1 MQIKQR
7 SWRRLT
13 MVTASLKT
21 YQSVIQ
27 RGALYLDKYHI
38 KSYLAERLI
47 MDRMNWNR
55 TDLVLNLNKQI
66 SDSVYLQYLKDL
78 NELIDGKPLQYIVGK
93 EWFYGLPLKVTSD
106 TLIPRP
112 ETEELVHEALK
123 HLKGKE
129 KLDVLDVGTGSGAI
143 AIALKANR
151 PDDKVTATDIS
162 KEALQVAAENASSH
176 GLDIRFLEGDLLEPV
191 SLETFDCILS
201 NPPYVGRQE
210 EHLMDESV
218 LKYEPH
224 SALFADHEGLC
235 IYERL
240 AYELPFYL
248 KTDGCLFM
256 EIGFQQGD
264 QLLALYKRAFPDKEV
279 SIQKDINGLDRMLIV
294 I

>member
-1 MQIKQR
+1 MKKIEVIKKVKKNLEDIKDLEIDIESLKKQR
-7 SWRRLT
+7 E
-13 MVTASLKT
+13 
-21 YQSVIQ
+21 
-27 RGALYLDKYHI
+27 ALI
-38 KSYLAERLI
+38 
-47 MDRMNWNR
+47 
-55 TDLVLNLNKQI
+55 TDNIRFLNLTDWGRNDN
-66 SDSVYLQYLKDL
+66 DSRTITLK
-78 NELIDGKPLQYIVGK
+78 K
-93 EWFYGLPLKVTSD
+93 KVPS
-106 TLIPRP
+106 L
-112 ETEELVHEALK
+112 E
-123 HLKGKE
+123 
-129 KLDVLDVGTGSGAI
+129 
-143 AIALKANR
+143 
-151 PDDKVTATDIS
+151 VTATDIS